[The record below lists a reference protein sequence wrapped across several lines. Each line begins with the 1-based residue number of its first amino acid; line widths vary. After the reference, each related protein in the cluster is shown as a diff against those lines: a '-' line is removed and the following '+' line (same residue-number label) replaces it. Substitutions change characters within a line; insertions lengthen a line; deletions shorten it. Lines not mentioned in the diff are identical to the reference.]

1 MYTGDLLVAQT
12 LVEVL
17 HLSVSIQRYSS
28 YAGMAKAVEKG
39 GVLAERGTVERRLRI
54 LKSLR
59 RNGALQAFKCF

>member
-17 HLSVSIQRYSS
+17 HVSVSIQRYSS

-39 GVLAERGTVERRLRI
+39 GVLAERGTVERWLRI